1 MDVYKRLTE
10 VLTQGISQLKEPE
23 LQYEAA
29 KRLIHEINSDIS
41 DLSEL
46 NPLFLLDMMA
56 VCGLEFNTGLS
67 ASNALLSIMAD
78 ETKVK

>member
-1 MDVYKRLTE
+1 MDFYKRLTE
-10 VLTQGISQLKEPE
+10 VLTPEISQLNEPE
-23 LQYEAA
+23 RQYEAA
-29 KRLIHEINSDIS
+29 KRLIDEIKSDIS

-67 ASNALLSIMAD
+67 AANAFLSIMAD
-78 ETKVK
+78 ETKEK